1 MAKPQMKRGPKGKGK
16 DNGRK
21 FKKKIS
27 ILNSESIDYVDWKDV
42 NLLRRFVSDRAKVRA
57 RRVTG
62 NDVQQQREVA
72 KAIKIARE
80 MALIPYANRV
90 TTQRGGRRGDRDGD
104 DRRERRDRPE
114 RDDSAPT
121 PPAAPEASSE
131 FTGLDARHR
140 DGRNGEHRRRA
151 VSAVKVILRND
162 VSGLGKRG
170 DIVEVSKGYVRN
182 YLEPRGLAMAATEG
196 AQQQA
201 EAMRRSRDI
210 KDARDRG
217 SAEQIATVLVPKTIT
232 IRVRA
237 SEAGRLFGSVSETE
251 IVDAV
256 RAATGIELDRKDLLL
271 DEHIKD
277 LGSHMV
283 TARLHSDVQFPI
295 TLDVISE

>member
-1 MAKPQMKRGPKGKGK
+1 M
-16 DNGRK
+16 
-21 FKKKIS
+21 
-27 ILNSESIDYVDWKDV
+27 
-42 NLLRRFVSDRAKVRA
+42 
-57 RRVTG
+57 
-62 NDVQQQREVA
+62 
-72 KAIKIARE
+72 
-80 MALIPYANRV
+80 
-90 TTQRGGRRGDRDGD
+90 
-104 DRRERRDRPE
+104 
-114 RDDSAPT
+114 
-121 PPAAPEASSE
+121 
-131 FTGLDARHR
+131 
-140 DGRNGEHRRRA
+140 
-151 VSAVKVILRND
+151 SAVKVILRND